1 MNKKIFKILRI
12 VLFMLS
18 IPAIIS
24 AFVFAKVSV
33 KNNVCKG
40 FDVRFENNEV
50 SFLSKKDIADIIHN
64 NHVWENKTKLGTI
77 NLNEI
82 ENELKSNHWVEK
94 ANTYISSDDKIHV
107 VITQREP
114 VIRIQMLDTLSDVLY
129 LDSNSQI
136 IPYNVNFIPHVH
148 IATLDIDNHENK
160 EKYFPS
166 LVAMAQFLSKDSFW
180 NVSISQI
187 FIQNEKICLIPSF
200 GMQKIIV
207 GDTTSL
213 HDKFQKLYALY
224 EQGLRTIDWNL
235 YDEIDLRFDR
245 QVVCRNTSGLNLY
258 IDPYDKSTLKKKTET
273 QTTSKTSVL
282 EKKEVTKNDNKNIN
296 KTEPAK
302 TPTTNKTQKNNNTTN
317 NNKTKSNHN

>member
-1 MNKKIFKILRI
+1 MNRKILKILR
-12 VLFMLS
+12 VLMFMLS

-33 KNNVCKG
+33 NNNVCKG
-40 FDVRFENNEV
+40 FNVKFENNEV
-50 SFLSKKDIADIIHN
+50 SFLSKKDIVDIIHT
-64 NHVWENKTKLGTI
+64 NHVWENKTKLGAI
-77 NLNEI
+77 KLNEI
-82 ENELKSNHWVEK
+82 ENELKNNQWVEK

-114 VIRIQMLDTLSDVLY
+114 VIRIQMLDTLSEVFY

-136 IPYNVNFIPHVH
+136 IPYNENFIPHVH

-160 EKYFPS
+160 EKHFSS
-166 LVAMAQFLSKDSFW
+166 LVAMAQFLRKDSFW
-180 NVSISQI
+180 NASISQI

-200 GMQKIIV
+200 GLQKIIV
-207 GDTTSL
+207 GDTTCL
-213 HDKFQKLYALY
+213 QDKFKKLYALY

-258 IDPYDKSTLKKKTET
+258 IDPYDKSTLKKKIENPTAN
-273 QTTSKTSVL
+273 KNAVL
-282 EKKEVTKNDNKNIN
+282 EKKELKNNVK
-296 KTEPAK
+296 KPEPAK
-302 TPTTNKTQKNNNTTN
+302 TIITNKLQKNNNTTN